1 VAFPTTGILDNF
13 NRGNEGPPPSA
24 NWFTPTGPVG
34 MGGLK
39 VAGNQCIISDL
50 NDIGYGSA
58 FWTGST
64 FGPDCE
70 AYITGVTVPDEDV
83 RFIRL
88 YLRMTTT
95 DYATMDGYIVSFVY
109 DTSQCICQISRID
122 NGANTQLGADINI
135 TLSDGDKLG
144 ADISG
149 VNPSTI
155 TAYQDTGG
163 GWASI
168 GSREDSDH
176 DGAGYIALAAN
187 DLITTVMDD
196 FGGGDFTSSSSDSSS
211 SSSESSSSSSSS
223 ESSSSS
229 SESSSSSSESSSSS
243 SSSESSSSSSESSSS
258 SSESSSSSSSPDLG
272 WSAGKVSGIEDIAKI
287 MDVDISNINKVM
299 GI

>member
-39 VAGNQCIISDL
+39 VDSNQCIISYL

-58 FWTGST
+58 LWTDST
-64 FGPDCE
+64 FGPNCE
-70 AYITGVTVPDEDV
+70 AYITGVTVPDDDTNY
-83 RFIRL
+83 IKL

-95 DYATMDGYIVSFVY
+95 DHSTMDGYAVSFIY
-109 DTSQCICQISRID
+109 DSGQSVCRIFRID
-122 NGANTQLGADINI
+122 NGASTQLGDDINI

-149 VNPSTI
+149 IDPSTI

-168 GSREDSDH
+168 GSSEDSNH
-176 DGAGYIALAAN
+176 DGAGYIGLAAN
-187 DLITTVMDD
+187 DLLTTVMDD
-196 FGGGDFTSSSSDSSS
+196 FGGGDFASSS
-211 SSSESSSSSSSS
+211 SSSEYSSSSSSSGSSSSSS

-258 SSESSSSSSSPDLG
+258 SSSPDLG
-272 WSAGKVSGIEDIAKI
+272 WSAGKVLGVEDIAKI
-287 MDVDISNINKVM
+287 MDIDIANISKVM